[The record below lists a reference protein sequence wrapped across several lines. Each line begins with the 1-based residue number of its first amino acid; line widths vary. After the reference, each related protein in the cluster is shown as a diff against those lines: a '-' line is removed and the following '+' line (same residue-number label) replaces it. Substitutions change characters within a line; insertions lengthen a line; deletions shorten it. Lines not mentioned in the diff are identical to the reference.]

1 MKKKITL
8 LFISFFLLA
17 SCSSDEDSSATPVAP
32 VTPLTI
38 KAALNGGGVDVSW
51 SVVGGTG
58 ITYNVYRNDN
68 PVKINATPLT
78 EAKFKDVLTSTGSF
92 TYTVTAN
99 SGGMESAKGVVS
111 EKVILEL
118 PKTRTVESI
127 SNAYNT
133 KTEYTFTYDTSNITK
148 LVSITIKSTMIKL
161 SDQTVTEGIRT
172 IMYTYNG
179 DLITKVNNYKAATP
193 STEYVYN
200 EGNKEIAMIS
210 TKSDGSIDYSVNFA
224 HNEDG
229 TITETS
235 DLSGWG
241 TWVYAYE
248 KGNTVKYTYSVLKY
262 GSTNYVET
270 CNSIFDTKNSYSKNI
285 LGFNNLITEGGGV
298 NNQISSS
305 IIGTNDGRVV
315 TTRSYKSEYTYNENG
330 YILTKMKYIMT
341 LSVPVLTEKTV
352 ITYY

>member
-1 MKKKITL
+1 M
-8 LFISFFLLA
+8 
-17 SCSSDEDSSATPVAP
+17 SCSNNEDNPIAPPTAP
-32 VTPLTI
+32 VTI

-51 SVVGGTG
+51 PVVGGTG
-58 ITYNVYRNDN
+58 VTYNVYRNGN
-68 PVKINATPLT
+68 PVKINAVPLT

-99 SGGMESAKGVVS
+99 SGGVESAKGVVS

-118 PKTRTVESI
+118 PKARTVESF

-133 KTEYTFTYDTSNITK
+133 KTEYTYFYDTSNIAK
-148 LVSITIKSTMIKL
+148 LVSVTIKSTMIKL
-161 SDQTVTEGIRT
+161 SDQTVTEGSRT
-172 IMYTYNG
+172 IEYTYNG
-179 DLITKVNNYKAATP
+179 DLITKITNIKAATP

-200 EGNKEIAMIS
+200 EGNKEISMIS
-210 TKSDGSIDYSVNFA
+210 KKSDGSIDYIVNFA
-224 HNEDG
+224 HSEDG

-235 DLSGWG
+235 DLPDWG

-248 KGNTVKYTYSVLKY
+248 KGNTVKYTYSVLRY

-315 TTRSYKSEYTYNENG
+315 TTSSYKSEYAYNENG
-330 YILTKMKYIMT
+330 YVLTKMKYIMT
-341 LSVPVLTEKTV
+341 LSAPVLTEKTV